1 MKRRFA
7 WLMLVVGAA
16 SLQAAEPGP
25 PDPRI
30 GWMQFERAWFLEEG
44 RSVPQQAI
52 PLYQRLVSRYAAGE
66 PLLAARALLHLVAC
80 YEKIGETDKAIEA
93 YSEARTTFA
102 KEISRLPEYQQYT
115 RTLAR
120 ITEKFEKPAEE
131 QIKIAYLRSL
141 PRHMVLELERAKRGE
156 ARRYLHNQPDRA
168 IKAWEDSII
177 INLAV
182 NRRHLAAEAQLRIAD
197 TLLEIGRDEEALD
210 QYDQIAARFPRQS
223 QAVARSILHTGH
235 AHRSM
240 GALEEAVFSYH
251 RLLRSAPNQTSLVAW
266 ARLWMGDAYRAL
278 GEMKAAQQAWKL
290 VLDMGQDRNQAR
302 ALRPQL
308 LSAALLLGPGP
319 GPKKL
324 RTRVPL
330 FENDLWYFLAVR
342 MEIEGRPQ
350 EALNYYKMCQRITQR
365 SGSGREWPFVLAERA
380 ALTFEG
386 EKAP

>member
-1 MKRRFA
+1 MKRQFA
-7 WLMLVVGAA
+7 WLMIVVGAA

-25 PDPRI
+25 PDPRT
-30 GWMQFERAWFLEEG
+30 GWMQFEQAWFLEEG

-52 PLYQRLVSRYAAGE
+52 PLYQQLVSRYAAGE

-80 YEKIGETDKAIEA
+80 YEKIGETEKAIEA

-156 ARRYLHNQPDRA
+156 ARRYLRDQPDRA

-210 QYDQIAARFPRQS
+210 QYDQVVARFPRQS

-235 AHRSM
+235 APAAGGMHM
-240 GALEEAVFSYH
+240 GSFG
-251 RLLRSAPNQTSLVAW
+251 LLCGPNAHGYTN
-266 ARLWMGDAYRAL
+266 DII
-278 GEMKAAQQAWKL
+278 
-290 VLDMGQDRNQAR
+290 
-302 ALRPQL
+302 PL
-308 LSAALLLGPGP
+308 L
-319 GPKKL
+319 
-324 RTRVPL
+324 
-330 FENDLWYFLAVR
+330 
-342 MEIEGRPQ
+342 Q
-350 EALNYYKMCQRITQR
+350 
-365 SGSGREWPFVLAERA
+365 
-380 ALTFEG
+380 
-386 EKAP
+386 